1 MTNESSIRSRRVVDF
16 LPHASG
22 TAYWYPQGLVK
33 LVVFVKK
40 RFAMKVVQR
49 FSRQFLFN
57 PKTRCLRS
65 Q

>member
-22 TAYWYPQGLVK
+22 TAYRHPQDLVQ

-40 RFAMKVVQR
+40 RFTMKVFQR
-49 FSRQFLFN
+49 FSRQFLFDL
-57 PKTRCLRS
+57 KTRYLRS